1 MALKRVIAG
10 AAVVAVL
17 TIGGFVAGGI
27 NQSITSAQVPT
38 ATTAQQNGVLTM
50 KSLSTTNQSA
60 SRAEASSANKS
71 ANKLVTNSVTQQN
84 QALPAQTV
92 EPTEIAEPTEVE
104 QTPEPTGVAGTPE
117 PTEVAG
123 NDGDNVQQG
132 DQNGPD
138 TGATG
143 EADSPQEN
151 SASEA
156 TDAQALAP
164 QASITQQQA
173 EQAAL
178 SANPGTAVLNSSL
191 GDENGTVVYDVEMS
205 NSSDVKVNAQSGAII
220 STDVAGSDGAKN
232 GGNEGTQAP

>member
-1 MALKRVIAG
+1 MTSKRVIAG
-10 AAVVAVL
+10 AAIVAVL

-27 NQSITSAQVPT
+27 NQSTTSAQVRT
-38 ATTAQQNGVLTM
+38 ATTATQSARQNGVLTM
-50 KSLSTTNQSA
+50 KSLSAANQSA
-60 SRAEASSANKS
+60 SKAEASS

-84 QALPAQTV
+84 QAQPAQAV
-92 EPTEIAEPTEVE
+92 GPTEMAEPTEVG
-104 QTPEPTGVAGTPE
+104 QTLEPTEVAGTPE
-117 PTEVAG
+117 PTKVAG

-138 TGATG
+138 TGATD

-156 TDAQALAP
+156 ADAQALAP

-191 GDENGTVVYDVEMS
+191 GDENGTVVYDVEL
-205 NSSDVKVNAQSGAII
+205 NNGSDVKVNAQSGAII
-220 STDVAGSDGAKN
+220 STDVAGSDGVDN
-232 GGNEGTQAP
+232 GGNEGTQEP